1 MTTEYTDWPKKKME
15 IVEATIST
23 IAIEGFDRA
32 TTAKIARDA
41 GVGEGTIYRHFKN
54 KDDLVNTAAIY
65 TSTLVFGPA
74 RENFNPDAS
83 VHSQFIQFA
92 TDFLTTGQKLKMH
105 HQFMEQYLNSPIGVA
120 YRKKIIIA
128 VMQDPD
134 LKPIL
139 YPLNRILR
147 TAQDQE
153 IVKDFPLQFLVAL
166 SMGPLAFVLKN
177 TAQGFMELDDK
188 IIAGI
193 AKSCWDSIRR

>member
-1 MTTEYTDWPKKKME
+1 ME

-23 IAIEGFDRA
+23 IATEGFDRA
-32 TTAKIARDA
+32 TTANIARNA

-54 KDDLVNTAAIY
+54 KDDLVSVSAIY

-92 TDFLTTGQKLKMH
+92 TDFLTTGQKLQLH

-120 YRKKIIIA
+120 YRKKIIATI
-128 VMQDPD
+128 MQDPD
-134 LKPIL
+134 FKPIF
-139 YPLNRILR
+139 YPLNRILIR
-147 TAQDQE
+147 AHEHE

-166 SMGPLAFVLKN
+166 SMGPMAFVLKHS
-177 TAQGFMELDDK
+177 AQGFMELDET
-188 IIAGI
+188 IIVGL
-193 AKSCWDSIRR
+193 AKACWDAIRR